1 MYNSSMRSKF
11 KNDPLMSRVLR
22 SSAHL
27 FTSNTISLGLN
38 VLMTA
43 LVFRLLGAA
52 GSGLIALVM
61 GYASTVNSLLSFR
74 MSELVVRYGG
84 EHLEKGEEEKA
95 SALIKAA
102 GLTEAAVSVLA
113 FLAVLISSVW
123 ASRIFTGET
132 NSALLFIAFAVG
144 LLANFNTETST
155 GILQV
160 TGKIRYQGTINL
172 IQSVLS
178 LGIVAAAFFL
188 PNQTWVV
195 LLAYLT
201 GKVVLGLGL
210 FLTAQNQLAQ
220 KLGAH
225 RAWHRGPLMPF
236 SESRAL
242 IRFAVSSNISAT
254 IIKVFR
260 ESEPLWVGYFLST
273 EAVGYYK
280 AAYSLVS
287 FLSVPADPLIAA
299 TYPEINRLIVQ
310 KAWASL
316 RSFLRKV
323 TALAFA
329 VNAAA
334 ALGFIFLGQFALI
347 LFTGHREFVAAYPTL
362 LALFVGLAFNYTLF
376 WNRPLLLA
384 LGLPDFPIWV
394 TLVVGLIKVA
404 LAFWLVPQY
413 GILAAGGLLSFYYI
427 ASVGVMAV
435 RGVREIGQQENFE
448 PQRHEDAKTQS

>member
-1 MYNSSMRSKF
+1 MRSKF

-210 FLTAQNQLAQ
+210 FFTAQNQLAQ

>member
-1 MYNSSMRSKF
+1 
-11 KNDPLMSRVLR
+11 
-22 SSAHL
+22 
-27 FTSNTISLGLN
+27 
-38 VLMTA
+38 
-43 LVFRLLGAA
+43 
-52 GSGLIALVM
+52 
-61 GYASTVNSLLSFR
+61 
-74 MSELVVRYGG
+74 
-84 EHLEKGEEEKA
+84 
-95 SALIKAA
+95 
-102 GLTEAAVSVLA
+102 
-113 FLAVLISSVW
+113 
-123 ASRIFTGET
+123 
-132 NSALLFIAFAVG
+132 
-144 LLANFNTETST
+144 
-155 GILQV
+155 
-160 TGKIRYQGTINL
+160 
-172 IQSVLS
+172 
-178 LGIVAAAFFL
+178 
-188 PNQTWVV
+188 
-195 LLAYLT
+195 
-201 GKVVLGLGL
+201 
-210 FLTAQNQLAQ
+210 
-220 KLGAH
+220 
-225 RAWHRGPLMPF
+225 MPF

-242 IRFAVSSNISAT
+242 IRFAISSNISAT

-280 AAYSLVS
+280 AAYSLAS

-376 WNRPLLLA
+376 WNRPLLLV

-413 GILAAGGLLSFYYI
+413 GIFAAGALLSFYYI
-427 ASVGVMAV
+427 VSVGVMAL
-435 RGVREIGQQENFE
+435 RGVNEIKKKDE
-448 PQRHEDAKTQS
+448 R

>member
-1 MYNSSMRSKF
+1 MRSKF

-394 TLVVGLIKVA
+394 TLVVGLVKVA